1 MVKKS
6 SKKSMKR
13 NKSVKKNKSKQKSRR
28 QRTRSQKKYNQKGGS
43 SVNTMF
49 PELNLMVQNA
59 GDKISNIQSSIQGT
73 HAEVSGKPWIQPL
86 LSK

>member
-1 MVKKS
+1 MTNAKEKIRKNGS
-6 SKKSMKR
+6 P
-13 NKSVKKNKSKQKSRR
+13 KKNKSKQKSRR

-43 SVNTMF
+43 SVNTMI

>member
-1 MVKKS
+1 
-6 SKKSMKR
+6 
-13 NKSVKKNKSKQKSRR
+13 
-28 QRTRSQKKYNQKGGS
+28 
-43 SVNTMF
+43 MF